1 MTSSLPLVLVPGLLC
16 SARLYAAQVTAL
28 WPHGQV
34 AIADHRRDSDMAAIA
49 ASILADAPDRFA
61 LAGLSMGGYIA
72 FAMMRLAPERIA
84 RLALLDTSA
93 RPDLPEQAAG
103 REKFISLAEAGKL
116 SEVVETL
123 IPRFLHRSRHN
134 DEPLKTEV
142 RAMAEETGAAAFV
155 VALAGSALIILGRIP
170 ARCYRPFA
178 ARPWCWSAKAMN

>member
-84 RLALLDTSA
+84 QGGSDAPGWSPLPAALMCC
-93 RPDLPEQAAG
+93 
-103 REKFISLAEAGKL
+103 
-116 SEVVETL
+116 TL
-123 IPRFLHRSRHN
+123 
-134 DEPLKTEV
+134 
-142 RAMAEETGAAAFV
+142 
-155 VALAGSALIILGRIP
+155 
-170 ARCYRPFA
+170 
-178 ARPWCWSAKAMN
+178 